1 MDVSSSPFWQR
12 CIVEH
17 TLGLLS
23 RPWVRSSTC
32 AGETQQPS
40 AWERGREERFAVCC
54 LLLECK
60 NSAHVCRPANSVV
73 RRALGQAASRCHLWS
88 CLGTKN
94 GFLKPRTYGHAKK
107 GRKITVLTLRTKIN
121 IETWRDDLRT
131 LKKVIHMALVNL
143 EIIFVMCVSWDS
155 DSSRQYVIEID
166 ETFSRSRDV
175 FQGWPREFSNSYRDC
190 ARVSRVSRVGVKW
203 LLYYIAQSF
212 DEYIRYIYIPRWFP
226 CSLLP
231 MLMFPKLHMLA
242 FVI

>member
-73 RRALGQAASRCHLWS
+73 RSTLGQAASRCHLWS
-88 CLGTKN
+88 YHGTKN
-94 GFLKPRTYGHAKK
+94 VFLNHACSHAKK
-107 GRKITVLTLRTKIN
+107 GEENYRFN
-121 IETWRDDLRT
+121 FE
-131 LKKVIHMALVNL
+131 KKNQNRNVMKWKWLANFKKSHMALVNL
-143 EIIFVMCVSWDS
+143 EIIFVVS
-155 DSSRQYVIEID
+155 EI
-166 ETFSRSRDV
+166 F
-175 FQGWPREFSNSYRDC
+175 
-190 ARVSRVSRVGVKW
+190 
-203 LLYYIAQSF
+203 
-212 DEYIRYIYIPRWFP
+212 
-226 CSLLP
+226 
-231 MLMFPKLHMLA
+231 LA
-242 FVI
+242 NT